1 MTARIP
7 KPAPWSPWVPPKY
20 EIHDVVAIQA
30 VAGGTA
36 TPEQQQAAMRYI
48 VDNLA
53 GTYGMSYCPGDGDG
67 RRDSDFAEG
76 RRFVGLQLVKLIKLN
91 VSLLRRKQNG

>member
-1 MTARIP
+1 MSAP

-20 EIHDVVAIQA
+20 EIHDAVAIQA
-30 VAGGTA
+30 VAAGTA
-36 TPEQQQAAMRYI
+36 NADQQRAAMHFI
-48 VDNLA
+48 IESLA
-53 GTYGMSYCPGDGDG
+53 GAYNMTYCPGGDEG

-91 VSLLRRKQNG
+91 ISLLRRKQNG